1 MWEDR
6 GAKWGAQGF
15 LFSEFGLDAREG
27 RQVCRN
33 QFFPDITGYYWTP
46 VGESGRTI
54 RYFFGSISAS
64 PLLPTG
70 GRLVRIPAGSNE
82 PAGSRVAGKVGGLG
96 SGRSGGSRVAGKVGR
111 PGGVRRETC
120 GRGVDGVENQST
132 PPGPPRRRRCFGG
145 SGGAGQRPRRMMA
158 SWISIYVCTLP
169 RSCCRVPSML
179 FRWA

>member
-33 QFFPDITGYYWTP
+33 QFFPDITGYHWTL

-54 RYFFGSISAS
+54 RYFFGSVSAS

-70 GRLVRIPAGSNE
+70 GRFVRIPAGSNK
-82 PAGSRVAGKVGGLG
+82 PA
-96 SGRSGGSRVAGKVGR
+96 GSRVAGKVGR
-111 PGGVRRETC
+111 PGGGATGDLLEGSRWGGESIDAA
-120 GRGVDGVENQST
+120 GST
-132 PPGPPRRRRCFGG
+132 PTAPMLWRFSRSWSAAPANDGFLDLDIRLHVAKELLPSALHVVPLGIAPRRLEE
-145 SGGAGQRPRRMMA
+145 A
-158 SWISIYVCTLP
+158 L
-169 RSCCRVPSML
+169 
-179 FRWA
+179 